1 MKVEKVMR
9 TDLISGLVVSVV
21 GIAGFVEALR
31 MPRFEARNADP
42 FTVPGLTPGIV
53 CLVIAV
59 LGVMLVLRALAGRG
73 SSEPLPIGVW
83 PEGSVK
89 RTLFTIATVAVY
101 GGALFGRIPFL
112 AATALFVFVFTVGA
126 EWLNPQRRMGLPV
139 LAGWALAL
147 SLVAAFVIH
156 YVFTAVFHIRL
167 PG

>member
-21 GIAGFVEALR
+21 GTAGFVEALR

-42 FTVPGLTPGIV
+42 FTVPGLTPDIV

-73 SSEPLPIGVW
+73 SAEPLPIGVW

>member
-21 GIAGFVEALR
+21 GTAGFVEALR

-73 SSEPLPIGVW
+73 SAEPLPIGVW

-126 EWLNPQRRMGLPV
+126 EWLNPQRRMGLPA
-139 LAGWALAL
+139 LSAWALAL

>member
-9 TDLISGLVVSVV
+9 TDLISGLVVSVI
-21 GIAGFVEALR
+21 GTAGFVEALR

-73 SSEPLPIGVW
+73 SAEPLPIGVW

>member
-1 MKVEKVMR
+1 MKTDKLVR

-21 GIAGFVEALR
+21 GTAGFVEALR

-53 CLVIAV
+53 SLVIAV
-59 LGVMLVLRALAGRG
+59 LGLMLVLRALAGRG

-89 RTLFTIATVAVY
+89 RTLFTVATVVIY
-101 GGALFGRIPFL
+101 GGALFGRIPFM
-112 AATALFVFVFTVGA
+112 AATALFIFVFTVGA
-126 EWLNPQRRMGLPV
+126 EWLNPQRRMGLPALSAWAV
-139 LAGWALAL
+139 ALA
-147 SLVAAFVIH
+147 LVAAFAIH